1 MNRAF
6 TKDDPKPDGKN
17 AKEAYEHHRI
27 TQLGGGDYEKGKAYL
42 GSLKRGTTDI
52 RKTRPILRKSKK
64 RAKQ

>member
-52 RKTRPILRKSKK
+52 
-64 RAKQ
+64 